1 MSYLTEAFKAL
12 DALNE
17 ETFDVSADG
26 IKKLADFENL
36 DDNVDETTIFDMDA
50 ETEDD
55 IEDSYIGKVIID
67 CNVCHS
73 KIYKDKDE
81 VVIDDETNNANIDM
95 ECPYCYSTDGFKV
108 IGEVAPMNTE
118 TEEKVEDDIK
128 ESLNE
133 ATTLQ
138 FTDDYEYDTL
148 SAIEDDNI
156 TLFNKLKNYPELIKG
171 DEVIIPKGT
180 KIVYDS
186 TDEYYKYYKLPEYG
200 NLRIRILA
208 DEYTDF
214 SHHIGTSDE
223 TFAKYVDKLN
233 SGVRRFSVKWADVK
247 DFEKYLKD
255 HKISYATGYGG
266 KASVPF
272 IIKSK
277 IKNESLNEA
286 TTDRVQNLLN
296 IIDKSFEVSEDDFIN
311 EAVLDEDNKIRL
323 SSIPGVTRDRE
334 GDFTDDGNRFQAYL
348 YKGLIPI
355 TYLRSGSDVYISIA
369 FHHLENINYEEYKEF
384 PSYKH
389 VDDFNGVSVAN
400 FDPQVFKKNLDAA
413 YDDVTTFLG
422 NVQEVDPQQL
432 EDRIEVI
439 NKACKEYEEKVKQY
453 IKDNALNIMKIPDY
467 QFRQLKRYV
476 ISASN
481 RTADAIRD
489 ASAASKRNFMSTDIE
504 KLKERIS
511 SSWNFKYIEDI
522 LNSVKESFNEA
533 TVTDYKGSLSNILVK
548 NKDKISKMAT
558 KGEIIKFLD
567 SIIDEVRDK
576 NYLETVKSNIQNKN
590 DFGALHYIYSIIL
603 AGERKR
609 VKESVTEG
617 FKEEDESVNKDLL
630 WAFRKLLREHPQ
642 TDIVFTSS
650 YTKDG
655 EIILEPTSYED
666 FDNLHLLKIDN
677 ALNSKDYQISTN
689 KHLYILDKDAFIKNG
704 KIHIPYEVEDPEEDP
719 DDIDYVYKWDDDKN
733 DKDNK
738 LEVPGTTYSEN
749 DIRQKVYEIVTEDLD
764 LDYDTIESTKQGNT
778 VIVTVYGNEEEFEDE
793 EVDSLVDELSEY
805 LGNKAKVRAHIN
817 SNYDMVIKVILP
829 NGMLVENK
837 RVKESVTEGESA
849 NSDVTELGD
858 GTYEYRSVWLPGV
871 GDKKEV
877 SIIYFNELKD
887 DDTAKP
893 VYDIEVTVDG
903 HFLDETKLAKAI
915 GCISNPYL
923 TSFDYDSAIYWCEK
937 ISDYFKG
944 LDSDNLTNELIDV
957 GLNKNAAIKMF
968 GEEAS
973 VKKIYNHSSQSL
985 KESVKDF
992 TITTDDSKTTM
1003 TSEDDGKVTVTTEP
1017 VEDEHFKDKEVIKP
1031 LDDETIQDIET
1042 NSIDDE
1048 SEEDDN
1054 DEEETEFAENEFNE
1068 SFSKL
1073 CENYLKKN
1081 YNNVKSFKATKST
1094 RSPKQIIVEGLIK
1107 FTSGKVKNT
1116 KFSFNENIS
1125 TKNHKGFQGKNLNI
1139 TKDKAPFLL
1148 KTNSKMVCE
1157 ALSYNYRTKND
1168 ENKKVRCKGIVKE
1181 G

>member
-55 IEDSYIGKVIID
+55 IKDSYIGKVIID

-118 TEEKVEDDIK
+118 TEEKVEDDIETHDDSDK
-128 ESLNE
+128 P
-133 ATTLQ
+133 TTE
-138 FTDDYEYDTL
+138 TE
-148 SAIEDDNI
+148 ENV
-156 TLFNKLKNYPELIKG
+156 EL
-171 DEVIIPKGT
+171 E
-180 KIVYDS
+180 
-186 TDEYYKYYKLPEYG
+186 
-200 NLRIRILA
+200 
-208 DEYTDF
+208 
-214 SHHIGTSDE
+214 
-223 TFAKYVDKLN
+223 
-233 SGVRRFSVKWADVK
+233 
-247 DFEKYLKD
+247 
-255 HKISYATGYGG
+255 
-266 KASVPF
+266 
-272 IIKSK
+272 
-277 IKNESLNEA
+277 ESLNEA

-355 TYLRSGSDVYISIA
+355 TYLRSGSDVYITIA

-432 EDRIEVI
+432 EDRIKVI

-467 QFRQLKRYV
+467 RFRELKRYV

-481 RTADAIRD
+481 KTADAIRD
-489 ASAASKRNFMSTDIE
+489 ASAASKRAFMSTDIE

-567 SIIDEVRDK
+567 SITDEVRDK
-576 NYLETVKSNIQNKN
+576 NYLETVKSNMQKKN
-590 DFGALHYIYSIIL
+590 DFGALQYIYGIIL
-603 AGERKR
+603 SGEGKG
-609 VKESVTEG
+609 VKESI
-617 FKEEDESVNKDLL
+617 KENIGTDIDEYQQWVDYDMKRYGKISNQTNKEIKEAGLQVVKDKYGDYQVIAGKYDESLKESNDNSEIDKLNDYIETAFEDIGLPFNKIKHTTDNSFIVEPKENREFTFTDL
-630 WAFRKLLREHPQ
+630 
-642 TDIVFTSS
+642 
-650 YTKDG
+650 G
-655 EIILEPTSYED
+655 EI
-666 FDNLHLLKIDN
+666 
-677 ALNSKDYQISTN
+677 
-689 KHLYILDKDAFIKNG
+689 
-704 KIHIPYEVEDPEEDP
+704 
-719 DDIDYVYKWDDDKN
+719 
-733 DKDNK
+733 
-738 LEVPGTTYSEN
+738 
-749 DIRQKVYEIVTEDLD
+749 
-764 LDYDTIESTKQGNT
+764 
-778 VIVTVYGNEEEFEDE
+778 EEE
-793 EVDSLVDELSEY
+793 LHRL
-805 LGNKAKVRAHIN
+805 L
-817 SNYDMVIKVILP
+817 SNYD
-829 NGMLVENK
+829 VETSLTDTSNIIITFTVDEEDIEIPRSRGLGYMDK
-837 RVKESVTEGESA
+837 YVEITNEKP
-849 NSDVTELGD
+849 SDMP
-858 GTYEYRSVWLPGV
+858 YKV
-871 GDKKEV
+871 GDIVKGHKILAYLKPKKG
-877 SIIYFNELKD
+877 YKLKARNNYPLFLTR
-887 DDTAKP
+887 DTFDNDY
-893 VYDIEVTVDG
+893 VEILIHYN
-903 HFLDETKLAKAI
+903 DEPEKDFFT
-915 GCISNPYL
+915 NV
-923 TSFDYDSAIYWCEK
+923 SFDDFEVI
-937 ISDYFKG
+937 
-944 LDSDNLTNELIDV
+944 
-957 GLNKNAAIKMF
+957 
-968 GEEAS
+968 EE
-973 VKKIYNHSSQSL
+973 SL
-985 KESVKDF
+985 KESVKDV

-1017 VEDEHFKDKEVIKP
+1017 VEDEHFEDKEVVKP

-1042 NSIDDE
+1042 NSIDDNE
-1048 SEEDDN
+1048 SEEDETVDEVKEDDN

-1073 CENYLKKN
+1073 CENYLKEN
-1081 YNNVKSFKATKST
+1081 YSNVESFKATKST

>member
-118 TEEKVEDDIK
+118 TEEKVEDDIDIETHEDSDK
-128 ESLNE
+128 P
-133 ATTLQ
+133 TTE
-138 FTDDYEYDTL
+138 TE
-148 SAIEDDNI
+148 ENV
-156 TLFNKLKNYPELIKG
+156 EL
-171 DEVIIPKGT
+171 E
-180 KIVYDS
+180 
-186 TDEYYKYYKLPEYG
+186 
-200 NLRIRILA
+200 
-208 DEYTDF
+208 
-214 SHHIGTSDE
+214 
-223 TFAKYVDKLN
+223 
-233 SGVRRFSVKWADVK
+233 
-247 DFEKYLKD
+247 
-255 HKISYATGYGG
+255 
-266 KASVPF
+266 
-272 IIKSK
+272 
-277 IKNESLNEA
+277 ESLNEA

-355 TYLRSGSDVYISIA
+355 TYLRSGSDVYITIA

-422 NVQEVDPQQL
+422 NVEEVDPQQL
-432 EDRIEVI
+432 EDRIKVI

-467 QFRQLKRYV
+467 QFRQLKSYV

-489 ASAASKRNFMSTDIE
+489 ASAASKRDFMSTDIE
-504 KLKERIS
+504 KLKQRIS

-548 NKDKISKMAT
+548 NKDKISKMTT

-567 SIIDEVRDK
+567 SITDEVRDK
-576 NYLETVKSNIQNKN
+576 NYLETVKSNMQKKN
-590 DFGALHYIYSIIL
+590 DFGALQYIYGIIL
-603 AGERKR
+603 SGEGKG
-609 VKESVTEG
+609 VKESL
-617 FKEEDESVNKDLL
+617 EEDIGKDIDEYQQWVDYDMKRYGKISNQTNKEIKEAGLQVVKDKYGDYQVIAGKYDESLK
-630 WAFRKLLREHPQ
+630 E
-642 TDIVFTSS
+642 T
-650 YTKDG
+650 
-655 EIILEPTSYED
+655 EE
-666 FDNLHLLKIDN
+666 DNLRDTLFTEYQ
-677 ALNSKDYQISTN
+677 SKYT
-689 KHLYILDKDAFIKNG
+689 
-704 KIHIPYEVEDPEEDP
+704 P
-719 DDIDYVYKWDDDKN
+719 D
-733 DKDNK
+733 
-738 LEVPGTTYSEN
+738 T
-749 DIRQKVYEIVTEDLD
+749 
-764 LDYDTIESTKQGNT
+764 YDTI
-778 VIVTVYGNEEEFEDE
+778 YNE
-793 EVDSLVDELSEY
+793 
-805 LGNKAKVRAHIN
+805 
-817 SNYDMVIKVILP
+817 IK
-829 NGMLVENK
+829 
-837 RVKESVTEGESA
+837 
-849 NSDVTELGD
+849 
-858 GTYEYRSVWLPGV
+858 
-871 GDKKEV
+871 DK
-877 SIIYFNELKD
+877 YN
-887 DDTAKP
+887 
-893 VYDIEVTVDG
+893 
-903 HFLDETKLAKAI
+903 DETLANEVVSSLENDYK
-915 GCISNPYL
+915 SW
-923 TSFDYDSAIYWCEK
+923 FDE
-937 ISDYFKG
+937 
-944 LDSDNLTNELIDV
+944 
-957 GLNKNAAIKMF
+957 
-968 GEEAS
+968 
-973 VKKIYNHSSQSL
+973 SL
-985 KESVKDF
+985 KESVDNDTKDLF
-992 TITTDDSKTTM
+992 GQTAHDKVFSTHIYNNYPFRGAIEIMDEVDENGKGRKLKFTSRDEMNSKADELLDNGYISYTYNRAENESLKECVKDVTITTDDSKTTM

-1017 VEDEHFKDKEVIKP
+1017 VKDEHFEDKEVVKP

-1042 NSIDDE
+1042 NSIDDNE
-1048 SEEDDN
+1048 SEEDETVDEVKEDDN

-1073 CENYLKKN
+1073 CENYLKEN
-1081 YNNVKSFKATKST
+1081 YSNVESFKATKST

-1125 TKNHKGFQGKNLNI
+1125 TNNHKGFQGKNLNI

>member
-50 ETEDD
+50 DTEDD

-108 IGEVAPMNTE
+108 IGEVAPMNNE
-118 TEEKVEDDIK
+118 TEEKVEDDIETQEDSDK
-128 ESLNE
+128 P
-133 ATTLQ
+133 TTE
-138 FTDDYEYDTL
+138 TE
-148 SAIEDDNI
+148 ENV
-156 TLFNKLKNYPELIKG
+156 EL
-171 DEVIIPKGT
+171 E
-180 KIVYDS
+180 
-186 TDEYYKYYKLPEYG
+186 
-200 NLRIRILA
+200 
-208 DEYTDF
+208 
-214 SHHIGTSDE
+214 
-223 TFAKYVDKLN
+223 
-233 SGVRRFSVKWADVK
+233 
-247 DFEKYLKD
+247 
-255 HKISYATGYGG
+255 
-266 KASVPF
+266 
-272 IIKSK
+272 
-277 IKNESLNEA
+277 ESLNEA

-311 EAVLDEDNKIRL
+311 EAVLDEDTKIRL
-323 SSIPGVTRDRE
+323 SAIPGVTRDRE

-355 TYLRSGSDVYISIA
+355 TYLRFDGDVYITIA
-369 FHHLENINYEEYKEF
+369 FHHLKDINYEEYKEF
-384 PSYKH
+384 PSYAH
-389 VDDFNGVSVAN
+389 ANDFNGVSVAN

-432 EDRIEVI
+432 EDRIKVI

-467 QFRQLKRYV
+467 QFRELKRYV

-481 RTADAIRD
+481 KTADAIRD
-489 ASAASKRNFMSTDIE
+489 TSAASKRDFMSTDIE

-567 SIIDEVRDK
+567 SITDEVRDK
-576 NYLETVKSNIQNKN
+576 NYLETVKSNMQKKN
-590 DFGALHYIYSIIL
+590 DFGALQYIYGIIL
-603 AGERKR
+603 SGEGKG
-609 VKESVTEG
+609 VKESI
-617 FKEEDESVNKDLL
+617 KENIG
-630 WAFRKLLREHPQ
+630 
-642 TDIVFTSS
+642 TDIDEYQQWVDYDMKRYGKISNKTNKEIKEAGLQVV
-650 YTKDG
+650 KDKYG
-655 EIILEPTSYED
+655 
-666 FDNLHLLKIDN
+666 
-677 ALNSKDYQISTN
+677 DYQVI
-689 KHLYILDKDAFIKNG
+689 AG
-704 KIHIPYEVEDPEEDP
+704 K
-719 DDIDYVYKWDDDKN
+719 
-733 DKDNK
+733 
-738 LEVPGTTYSEN
+738 
-749 DIRQKVYEIVTEDLD
+749 
-764 LDYDTIESTKQGNT
+764 YDE
-778 VIVTVYGNEEEFEDE
+778 
-793 EVDSLVDELSEY
+793 
-805 LGNKAKVRAHIN
+805 
-817 SNYDMVIKVILP
+817 
-829 NGMLVENK
+829 
-837 RVKESVTEGESA
+837 
-849 NSDVTELGD
+849 
-858 GTYEYRSVWLPGV
+858 
-871 GDKKEV
+871 
-877 SIIYFNELKD
+877 
-887 DDTAKP
+887 
-893 VYDIEVTVDG
+893 
-903 HFLDETKLAKAI
+903 
-915 GCISNPYL
+915 
-923 TSFDYDSAIYWCEK
+923 
-937 ISDYFKG
+937 
-944 LDSDNLTNELIDV
+944 
-957 GLNKNAAIKMF
+957 
-968 GEEAS
+968 
-973 VKKIYNHSSQSL
+973 SL
-985 KESVKDF
+985 KESVDNDTKESFGQVARDKVFSTRIYNHYPFRGAIELMDEVDKNGEGRKLKFTSRDEMNSKADELLDNGYISYTYNRAENESLKECVKDV

-1003 TSEDDGKVTVTTEP
+1003 TSEDNGKVTVTTEP
-1017 VEDEHFKDKEVIKP
+1017 VEDEHFEDKEVIKP

-1042 NSIDDE
+1042 NSIDGE
-1048 SEEDDN
+1048 SEEDDDN
-1054 DEEETEFAENEFNE
+1054 EEETEFTENEFNE

-1073 CENYLKKN
+1073 CENYLKEN
-1081 YNNVKSFKATKST
+1081 YSNVESFKATKST
-1094 RSPKQIIVEGLIK
+1094 HSPKQIIVEGLIK
-1107 FTSGKVKNT
+1107 FTSGKIKNT

-1139 TKDKAPFLL
+1139 TKDAAPFLL

>member
-81 VVIDDETNNANIDM
+81 VVIDDETNNANVDM

-118 TEEKVEDDIK
+118 TEEKVEDDIDIETHEDSYK
-128 ESLNE
+128 P
-133 ATTLQ
+133 TTE
-138 FTDDYEYDTL
+138 TE
-148 SAIEDDNI
+148 ENV
-156 TLFNKLKNYPELIKG
+156 EL
-171 DEVIIPKGT
+171 E
-180 KIVYDS
+180 
-186 TDEYYKYYKLPEYG
+186 
-200 NLRIRILA
+200 
-208 DEYTDF
+208 
-214 SHHIGTSDE
+214 
-223 TFAKYVDKLN
+223 
-233 SGVRRFSVKWADVK
+233 
-247 DFEKYLKD
+247 
-255 HKISYATGYGG
+255 
-266 KASVPF
+266 
-272 IIKSK
+272 
-277 IKNESLNEA
+277 ESLNEA

-311 EAVLDEDNKIRL
+311 EAVLDENNKIRL

-355 TYLRSGSDVYISIA
+355 TYLRSGSDVYITIA

-422 NVQEVDPQQL
+422 NVEEVDPQQL
-432 EDRIEVI
+432 EDRIKVI

-467 QFRQLKRYV
+467 QFRQLKSYV

-481 RTADAIRD
+481 KTADAIRD

-558 KGEIIKFLD
+558 KGEIVKFLD
-567 SIIDEVRDK
+567 SITDEVRDK
-576 NYLETVKSNIQNKN
+576 NYLETVKSNMQKKN
-590 DFGALHYIYSIIL
+590 DFGALQYIYGIIL
-603 AGERKR
+603 SGEG
-609 VKESVTEG
+609 VKESLEEG
-617 FKEEDESVNKDLL
+617 IGKDIDEYQQWVDYDMKRYGKISNQTNKEIKEAGLQVVKDKYGDYQVIAGKYDESLKESNDNSEIDKLNDYIETTFEDIGLPFNKIKHTTDNSFIVEPKENREFTFTDL
-630 WAFRKLLREHPQ
+630 
-642 TDIVFTSS
+642 
-650 YTKDG
+650 G
-655 EIILEPTSYED
+655 EI
-666 FDNLHLLKIDN
+666 
-677 ALNSKDYQISTN
+677 
-689 KHLYILDKDAFIKNG
+689 
-704 KIHIPYEVEDPEEDP
+704 
-719 DDIDYVYKWDDDKN
+719 
-733 DKDNK
+733 
-738 LEVPGTTYSEN
+738 
-749 DIRQKVYEIVTEDLD
+749 
-764 LDYDTIESTKQGNT
+764 
-778 VIVTVYGNEEEFEDE
+778 EEE
-793 EVDSLVDELSEY
+793 LHRL
-805 LGNKAKVRAHIN
+805 L
-817 SNYDMVIKVILP
+817 SNYD
-829 NGMLVENK
+829 VETSLTDTSNIIITFTLDEEDIEIP
-837 RVKESVTEGESA
+837 RHRG
-849 NSDVTELGD
+849 LGYLD
-858 GTYEYRSVWLPGV
+858 KYVEITNEKPSGIPYKV
-871 GDKKEV
+871 GDIVKGHKILAYLKPKKG
-877 SIIYFNELKD
+877 YKLKARNNYPLFLTR
-887 DDTAKP
+887 DTFDNDY
-893 VYDIEVTVDG
+893 VEILIHYN
-903 HFLDETKLAKAI
+903 DEPEKDFFT
-915 GCISNPYL
+915 NV
-923 TSFDYDSAIYWCEK
+923 SFDDFEVI
-937 ISDYFKG
+937 
-944 LDSDNLTNELIDV
+944 
-957 GLNKNAAIKMF
+957 
-968 GEEAS
+968 EE
-973 VKKIYNHSSQSL
+973 SL
-985 KESVKDF
+985 KESVKDV

-1017 VEDEHFKDKEVIKP
+1017 VEDEHFEDKEVVKP

-1042 NSIDDE
+1042 NSIDDNE
-1048 SEEDDN
+1048 SEEDETVDEVKEDDN

-1073 CENYLKKN
+1073 CENYLKEN
-1081 YNNVKSFKATKST
+1081 YSNVESFKATKST
-1094 RSPKQIIVEGLIK
+1094 HSPKQIIVEGLIK

-1125 TKNHKGFQGKNLNI
+1125 TNNHKGFQGKNLNI

-1168 ENKKVRCKGIVKE
+1168 ENKKVRCKGIVRE

>member
-118 TEEKVEDDIK
+118 TEEKVEDDIDIETHEDSDK
-128 ESLNE
+128 P
-133 ATTLQ
+133 TTE
-138 FTDDYEYDTL
+138 TE
-148 SAIEDDNI
+148 ENV
-156 TLFNKLKNYPELIKG
+156 EL
-171 DEVIIPKGT
+171 E
-180 KIVYDS
+180 
-186 TDEYYKYYKLPEYG
+186 
-200 NLRIRILA
+200 
-208 DEYTDF
+208 
-214 SHHIGTSDE
+214 
-223 TFAKYVDKLN
+223 
-233 SGVRRFSVKWADVK
+233 
-247 DFEKYLKD
+247 
-255 HKISYATGYGG
+255 
-266 KASVPF
+266 
-272 IIKSK
+272 
-277 IKNESLNEA
+277 ESLNEA

-311 EAVLDEDNKIRL
+311 EAVLDEDTKIRL

-355 TYLRSGSDVYISIA
+355 TYLRFDGDVYIQIA
-369 FHHLENINYEEYKEF
+369 FHHLKDINYEEYKEF
-384 PSYKH
+384 PSYEH
-389 VDDFNGVSVAN
+389 ANDFNGVSVAN

-432 EDRIEVI
+432 EDRIKVI

-467 QFRQLKRYV
+467 QFRQLKSYV

-489 ASAASKRNFMSTDIE
+489 ASAASKRDFMSTDIE
-504 KLKERIS
+504 KLKQRIS

-522 LNSVKESFNEA
+522 LNSVKESLKE
-533 TVTDYKGSLSNILVK
+533 DIG
-548 NKDKISKMAT
+548 KD
-558 KGEIIKFLD
+558 
-567 SIIDEVRDK
+567 IDE
-576 NYLETVKSNIQNKN
+576 
-590 DFGALHYIYSIIL
+590 
-603 AGERKR
+603 
-609 VKESVTEG
+609 
-617 FKEEDESVNKDLL
+617 
-630 WAFRKLLREHPQ
+630 
-642 TDIVFTSS
+642 
-650 YTKDG
+650 
-655 EIILEPTSYED
+655 
-666 FDNLHLLKIDN
+666 
-677 ALNSKDYQISTN
+677 YQQW
-689 KHLYILDKDAFIKNG
+689 
-704 KIHIPYEVEDPEEDP
+704 V
-719 DDIDYVYKWDDDKN
+719 
-733 DKDNK
+733 
-738 LEVPGTTYSEN
+738 
-749 DIRQKVYEIVTEDLD
+749 
-764 LDYDTIESTKQGNT
+764 DYDMKR
-778 VIVTVYGNEEEFEDE
+778 YG
-793 EVDSLVDELSEY
+793 
-805 LGNKAKVRAHIN
+805 
-817 SNYDMVIKVILP
+817 
-829 NGMLVENK
+829 
-837 RVKESVTEGESA
+837 
-849 NSDVTELGD
+849 
-858 GTYEYRSVWLPGV
+858 
-871 GDKKEV
+871 
-877 SIIYFNELKD
+877 
-887 DDTAKP
+887 
-893 VYDIEVTVDG
+893 
-903 HFLDETKLAKAI
+903 
-915 GCISNPYL
+915 
-923 TSFDYDSAIYWCEK
+923 K
-937 ISDYFKG
+937 ISDETNRDIREAG
-944 LDSDNLTNELIDV
+944 LQV
-957 GLNKNAAIKMF
+957 
-968 GEEAS
+968 
-973 VKKIYNHSSQSL
+973 VKDKYGDYEVIAGKYDESL
-985 KESVKDF
+985 KESVSLNKLKNIINVLNKNLGVRFKHSAGGVFFYDKTPFNTDIFNKLIENNYKSIGDALEEQGFKYDISEDAYISKDENLYVTVYGDLGGIIVQF
-992 TITTDDSKTTM
+992 EEMESESLKESVDNDTKESFGQVARDKVFSTRIYNHYPFRGAIELMDEIDKNGEVRKLKFTSRDEMNSKANELLDNGYISYTYNRAQDESFKYSLEEPLKECVKDVTITTDDSKTTM

-1017 VEDEHFKDKEVIKP
+1017 VEDEHFEDKEVIKP

-1073 CENYLKKN
+1073 CENYLKEN
-1081 YNNVKSFKATKST
+1081 YSNVESFKATKST

>member
-118 TEEKVEDDIK
+118 TEEKVEDDIDIETHEDSDK
-128 ESLNE
+128 P
-133 ATTLQ
+133 TTE
-138 FTDDYEYDTL
+138 TE
-148 SAIEDDNI
+148 ENV
-156 TLFNKLKNYPELIKG
+156 EL
-171 DEVIIPKGT
+171 E
-180 KIVYDS
+180 
-186 TDEYYKYYKLPEYG
+186 
-200 NLRIRILA
+200 
-208 DEYTDF
+208 
-214 SHHIGTSDE
+214 
-223 TFAKYVDKLN
+223 
-233 SGVRRFSVKWADVK
+233 
-247 DFEKYLKD
+247 
-255 HKISYATGYGG
+255 
-266 KASVPF
+266 
-272 IIKSK
+272 
-277 IKNESLNEA
+277 ESLNEA

-355 TYLRSGSDVYISIA
+355 TYLRSGSDVYITIA

-432 EDRIEVI
+432 EDRIKVI

-467 QFRQLKRYV
+467 QFRRLKSYV

-489 ASAASKRNFMSTDIE
+489 ASAASKRDFMSTDIE
-504 KLKERIS
+504 KLKQRIS

-558 KGEIIKFLD
+558 KGEIVKFLD
-567 SIIDEVRDK
+567 SITDEVRDK
-576 NYLETVKSNIQNKN
+576 NYLETVKSNMQKKN
-590 DFGALHYIYSIIL
+590 DFGALQYIYGIIL
-603 AGERKR
+603 SGEGKG
-609 VKESVTEG
+609 VKESI
-617 FKEEDESVNKDLL
+617 KENIG
-630 WAFRKLLREHPQ
+630 
-642 TDIVFTSS
+642 TDIDKYQQWVDYDMKRYGKISGQTNKEIKGAGLQVV
-650 YTKDG
+650 KDKYG
-655 EIILEPTSYED
+655 
-666 FDNLHLLKIDN
+666 
-677 ALNSKDYQISTN
+677 DYQVI
-689 KHLYILDKDAFIKNG
+689 AG
-704 KIHIPYEVEDPEEDP
+704 K
-719 DDIDYVYKWDDDKN
+719 
-733 DKDNK
+733 
-738 LEVPGTTYSEN
+738 
-749 DIRQKVYEIVTEDLD
+749 
-764 LDYDTIESTKQGNT
+764 YDE
-778 VIVTVYGNEEEFEDE
+778 
-793 EVDSLVDELSEY
+793 
-805 LGNKAKVRAHIN
+805 
-817 SNYDMVIKVILP
+817 
-829 NGMLVENK
+829 
-837 RVKESVTEGESA
+837 
-849 NSDVTELGD
+849 
-858 GTYEYRSVWLPGV
+858 
-871 GDKKEV
+871 
-877 SIIYFNELKD
+877 
-887 DDTAKP
+887 
-893 VYDIEVTVDG
+893 
-903 HFLDETKLAKAI
+903 
-915 GCISNPYL
+915 
-923 TSFDYDSAIYWCEK
+923 
-937 ISDYFKG
+937 
-944 LDSDNLTNELIDV
+944 
-957 GLNKNAAIKMF
+957 
-968 GEEAS
+968 
-973 VKKIYNHSSQSL
+973 SL
-985 KESVKDF
+985 KECVKDL
-992 TITTDDSKTTM
+992 TITTDESKTTM
-1003 TSEDDGKVTVTTEP
+1003 TSEDNGKVTVTTEP
-1017 VEDEHFKDKEVIKP
+1017 VEDEHFEDKEVIKP

-1042 NSIDDE
+1042 NSIEDE
-1048 SEEDDN
+1048 SEEEDDDN
-1054 DEEETEFAENEFNE
+1054 EEETEFAENEFNE

-1073 CENYLKKN
+1073 CENYLKEN
-1081 YNNVKSFKATKST
+1081 YSNVESFKATKST
-1094 RSPKQIIVEGLIK
+1094 HSPKQIIVEGLIK
-1107 FTSGKVKNT
+1107 FTSGKIKNT

-1139 TKDKAPFLL
+1139 TKDAAPFLL
-1148 KTNSKMVCE
+1148 KTNSEMVCE

-1181 G
+1181 GVNL

>member
-108 IGEVAPMNTE
+108 IGEVAPMTTE
-118 TEEKVEDDIK
+118 TEEKVEDDIETHEDSDK
-128 ESLNE
+128 QTTETEENVELEESL
-133 ATTLQ
+133 T
-138 FTDDYEYDTL
+138 
-148 SAIEDDNI
+148 
-156 TLFNKLKNYPELIKG
+156 
-171 DEVIIPKGT
+171 
-180 KIVYDS
+180 
-186 TDEYYKYYKLPEYG
+186 
-200 NLRIRILA
+200 
-208 DEYTDF
+208 
-214 SHHIGTSDE
+214 
-223 TFAKYVDKLN
+223 
-233 SGVRRFSVKWADVK
+233 
-247 DFEKYLKD
+247 
-255 HKISYATGYGG
+255 
-266 KASVPF
+266 
-272 IIKSK
+272 
-277 IKNESLNEA
+277 EA

-296 IIDKSFEVSEDDFIN
+296 LIDKSFEVSEDDFIN

-422 NVQEVDPQQL
+422 NVEEVDPQQL
-432 EDRIEVI
+432 EDRIKVI

-467 QFRQLKRYV
+467 QFGQLKSFV

-481 RTADAIRD
+481 KTADAIKD
-489 ASAASKRNFMSTDIE
+489 ASAASQRDFMSTDIE

-511 SSWNFKYIEDI
+511 SSWNFKYIERI

-558 KGEIIKFLD
+558 KGEIVKFLD
-567 SIIDEVRDK
+567 SITDEVRDK
-576 NYLETVKSNIQNKN
+576 NYLETVKSNMQKKN
-590 DFGALHYIYSIIL
+590 DFGALQYIYGIIL
-603 AGERKR
+603 SGEGKG
-609 VKESVTEG
+609 VKESI
-617 FKEEDESVNKDLL
+617 KEDIGKDIDEYQQWVDYDMKRYGKISNQTNKEIKEAGL
-630 WAFRKLLREHPQ
+630 Q
-642 TDIVFTSS
+642 VV
-650 YTKDG
+650 KDKYG
-655 EIILEPTSYED
+655 
-666 FDNLHLLKIDN
+666 
-677 ALNSKDYQISTN
+677 DYQVI
-689 KHLYILDKDAFIKNG
+689 AG
-704 KIHIPYEVEDPEEDP
+704 K
-719 DDIDYVYKWDDDKN
+719 
-733 DKDNK
+733 
-738 LEVPGTTYSEN
+738 
-749 DIRQKVYEIVTEDLD
+749 
-764 LDYDTIESTKQGNT
+764 YDE
-778 VIVTVYGNEEEFEDE
+778 
-793 EVDSLVDELSEY
+793 
-805 LGNKAKVRAHIN
+805 
-817 SNYDMVIKVILP
+817 
-829 NGMLVENK
+829 
-837 RVKESVTEGESA
+837 
-849 NSDVTELGD
+849 
-858 GTYEYRSVWLPGV
+858 
-871 GDKKEV
+871 
-877 SIIYFNELKD
+877 
-887 DDTAKP
+887 
-893 VYDIEVTVDG
+893 
-903 HFLDETKLAKAI
+903 
-915 GCISNPYL
+915 
-923 TSFDYDSAIYWCEK
+923 
-937 ISDYFKG
+937 
-944 LDSDNLTNELIDV
+944 
-957 GLNKNAAIKMF
+957 
-968 GEEAS
+968 
-973 VKKIYNHSSQSL
+973 SL
-985 KESVKDF
+985 KESVDNDTKELFGQTTRDKVFSTHIYNHHPFSGAIEIMDEVDENGEGRKLKFTSRDEMNSKADELLDNGYISYTYNRAENESLKECVKDV

-1003 TSEDDGKVTVTTEP
+1003 TSEDNGKVTVTTEP
-1017 VEDEHFKDKEVIKP
+1017 VEDEHFEDKEVIKP

-1048 SEEDDN
+1048 SEEDDDN
-1054 DEEETEFAENEFNE
+1054 EEETEFVENEFNE

-1073 CENYLKKN
+1073 CENYLKEN
-1081 YNNVKSFKATKST
+1081 YSNVESFKATKST
-1094 RSPKQIIVEGLIK
+1094 HSPKQIIVEGLIK
-1107 FTSGKVKNT
+1107 FTSGKIKNT

-1139 TKDKAPFLL
+1139 TKDAAPFLL

>member
-26 IKKLADFENL
+26 IKKLADFENI

-180 KIVYDS
+180 KLMYDR

-233 SGVRRFSVKWADVK
+233 SGVRRFSVKWTDVK

-255 HKISYATGYGG
+255 HNISYDTGYGG

-277 IKNESLNEA
+277 VKNESLNEA

-384 PSYKH
+384 PSYEH
-389 VDDFNGVSVAN
+389 VNDFNGVSVAN

-422 NVQEVDPQQL
+422 NVEEVDPQQL
-432 EDRIEVI
+432 EDRIKVI

-467 QFRQLKRYV
+467 QFRQLKSYV

-489 ASAASKRNFMSTDIE
+489 ASAASKRDFMSTDIE
-504 KLKERIS
+504 KLKQRIS

-558 KGEIIKFLD
+558 KGEIVKFLD
-567 SIIDEVRDK
+567 SITDEVRDK
-576 NYLETVKSNIQNKN
+576 NYLETIKSNMQKKN
-590 DFGALHYIYSIIL
+590 DFGALQYIYGIIL
-603 AGERKR
+603 SGEGKG
-609 VKESVTEG
+609 VKESIKEDIGKDIDEYQQWVDYDMKRYGKISNQTNKEIKEAGLQVVKDKYGDYQVIAGKYDESLKETE
-617 FKEEDESVNKDLL
+617 EEDN
-630 WAFRKLLREHPQ
+630 LRD
-642 TDIVFTSS
+642 TLFTEYQSK
-650 YTKDG
+650 YT
-655 EIILEPTSYED
+655 
-666 FDNLHLLKIDN
+666 
-677 ALNSKDYQISTN
+677 
-689 KHLYILDKDAFIKNG
+689 
-704 KIHIPYEVEDPEEDP
+704 P
-719 DDIDYVYKWDDDKN
+719 D
-733 DKDNK
+733 
-738 LEVPGTTYSEN
+738 T
-749 DIRQKVYEIVTEDLD
+749 
-764 LDYDTIESTKQGNT
+764 YDTI
-778 VIVTVYGNEEEFEDE
+778 YNE
-793 EVDSLVDELSEY
+793 
-805 LGNKAKVRAHIN
+805 
-817 SNYDMVIKVILP
+817 IK
-829 NGMLVENK
+829 
-837 RVKESVTEGESA
+837 
-849 NSDVTELGD
+849 
-858 GTYEYRSVWLPGV
+858 
-871 GDKKEV
+871 DK
-877 SIIYFNELKD
+877 YN
-887 DDTAKP
+887 
-893 VYDIEVTVDG
+893 
-903 HFLDETKLAKAI
+903 DETLANEVVSSLENDYK
-915 GCISNPYL
+915 SW
-923 TSFDYDSAIYWCEK
+923 FDE
-937 ISDYFKG
+937 
-944 LDSDNLTNELIDV
+944 
-957 GLNKNAAIKMF
+957 
-968 GEEAS
+968 
-973 VKKIYNHSSQSL
+973 SL
-985 KESVKDF
+985 KESVDNDTKDLF
-992 TITTDDSKTTM
+992 GQTAHDKVFSTHIYNHYPFRGVIEIMDEVDENGEGRKLKFTSRDEMNSKADELLDNGYISYTYNRAENESLKECVKDVTITTDDSKTTM
-1003 TSEDDGKVTVTTEP
+1003 TSEDNGKVTVTTEP
-1017 VEDEHFKDKEVIKP
+1017 VEDKHFEDKEVIKP

-1048 SEEDDN
+1048 SEEDNDN
-1054 DEEETEFAENEFNE
+1054 EEETEFAENEFNE

-1073 CENYLKKN
+1073 CENYLKEN
-1081 YNNVKSFKATKST
+1081 YSNVESFKATKST

-1139 TKDKAPFLL
+1139 TKDAAPFLL

>member
-108 IGEVAPMNTE
+108 IGEVAPMTTE
-118 TEEKVEDDIK
+118 TKEKVEDDIETQEDSDK
-128 ESLNE
+128 QTTETEENVELEESL
-133 ATTLQ
+133 T
-138 FTDDYEYDTL
+138 
-148 SAIEDDNI
+148 
-156 TLFNKLKNYPELIKG
+156 
-171 DEVIIPKGT
+171 
-180 KIVYDS
+180 
-186 TDEYYKYYKLPEYG
+186 
-200 NLRIRILA
+200 
-208 DEYTDF
+208 
-214 SHHIGTSDE
+214 
-223 TFAKYVDKLN
+223 
-233 SGVRRFSVKWADVK
+233 
-247 DFEKYLKD
+247 
-255 HKISYATGYGG
+255 
-266 KASVPF
+266 
-272 IIKSK
+272 
-277 IKNESLNEA
+277 EA

-422 NVQEVDPQQL
+422 NVEEVDPQQL
-432 EDRIEVI
+432 EDRIKVI

-467 QFRQLKRYV
+467 QFRQLKSYV

-489 ASAASKRNFMSTDIE
+489 ASAASKRDFMSTDIE
-504 KLKERIS
+504 KLKQKIS

-558 KGEIIKFLD
+558 KGEIVKFLD
-567 SIIDEVRDK
+567 SITDEVRDK
-576 NYLETVKSNIQNKN
+576 NYLETVKSNMQKKN
-590 DFGALHYIYSIIL
+590 DFGALQYIYGIIL
-603 AGERKR
+603 SGEGKG
-609 VKESVTEG
+609 VKESI
-617 FKEEDESVNKDLL
+617 KEDIGKDIDEYQQWVDYDMKRYGKISNQTNKEIKEAGL
-630 WAFRKLLREHPQ
+630 Q
-642 TDIVFTSS
+642 VV
-650 YTKDG
+650 KDKYG
-655 EIILEPTSYED
+655 
-666 FDNLHLLKIDN
+666 
-677 ALNSKDYQISTN
+677 DYQ
-689 KHLYILDKDAFIKNG
+689 
-704 KIHIPYEVEDPEEDP
+704 
-719 DDIDYVYKWDDDKN
+719 
-733 DKDNK
+733 
-738 LEVPGTTYSEN
+738 
-749 DIRQKVYEIVTEDLD
+749 
-764 LDYDTIESTKQGNT
+764 
-778 VIVTVYGNEEEFEDE
+778 VIA
-793 EVDSLVDELSEY
+793 SEY
-805 LGNKAKVRAHIN
+805 
-817 SNYDMVIKVILP
+817 
-829 NGMLVENK
+829 
-837 RVKESVTEGESA
+837 
-849 NSDVTELGD
+849 
-858 GTYEYRSVWLPGV
+858 YE
-871 GDKKEV
+871 
-877 SIIYFNELKD
+877 
-887 DDTAKP
+887 
-893 VYDIEVTVDG
+893 
-903 HFLDETKLAKAI
+903 
-915 GCISNPYL
+915 
-923 TSFDYDSAIYWCEK
+923 
-937 ISDYFKG
+937 
-944 LDSDNLTNELIDV
+944 
-957 GLNKNAAIKMF
+957 
-968 GEEAS
+968 
-973 VKKIYNHSSQSL
+973 SL
-985 KESVKDF
+985 KESVDNDTKELFGQTTRDKVFSTHIYNHHPFSGAIEIMDEVDENGEGRKLKFTSRDEMNSKADELLDNGYISYTYKRAKNESLNEDSDRDLSIISDIIDNYKDITGYDIKDIF
-992 TITTDDSKTTM
+992 EKEPDESVFNQDIIDKTSDSIVKYVKDKYGIDITKQEDILYKLDDKLLDMKSKLSNESLKECVKDVTITTDDSKTTM
-1003 TSEDDGKVTVTTEP
+1003 TSEDNGKVTVTTEP
-1017 VEDEHFKDKEVIKP
+1017 VEDEHFEDKEVIKP

-1048 SEEDDN
+1048 SEEDDDN
-1054 DEEETEFAENEFNE
+1054 EEETEFVENEFNE

-1073 CENYLKKN
+1073 CENYLKEN
-1081 YNNVKSFKATKST
+1081 YSNVESFKATKST
-1094 RSPKQIIVEGLIK
+1094 HSPKQIIVEGLIK
-1107 FTSGKVKNT
+1107 FTSGKIKNT

-1139 TKDKAPFLL
+1139 TKDAAPFLL

>member
-118 TEEKVEDDIK
+118 TDEKVEDDIDIETHEDSDK
-128 ESLNE
+128 Q
-133 ATTLQ
+133 TTE
-138 FTDDYEYDTL
+138 TE
-148 SAIEDDNI
+148 ENV
-156 TLFNKLKNYPELIKG
+156 EL
-171 DEVIIPKGT
+171 E
-180 KIVYDS
+180 
-186 TDEYYKYYKLPEYG
+186 
-200 NLRIRILA
+200 
-208 DEYTDF
+208 
-214 SHHIGTSDE
+214 
-223 TFAKYVDKLN
+223 
-233 SGVRRFSVKWADVK
+233 
-247 DFEKYLKD
+247 
-255 HKISYATGYGG
+255 
-266 KASVPF
+266 
-272 IIKSK
+272 
-277 IKNESLNEA
+277 ESLNEA

-413 YDDVTTFLG
+413 YNDVTTFLG

-432 EDRIEVI
+432 EDRIKVI

-467 QFRQLKRYV
+467 QFRELKRYV

-481 RTADAIRD
+481 KTADAIRD
-489 ASAASKRNFMSTDIE
+489 ASAASKRDFMSTDIE

-533 TVTDYKGSLSNILVK
+533 TVIDYKGSLSNILVK

-567 SIIDEVRDK
+567 SITDEVRDK
-576 NYLETVKSNIQNKN
+576 NYLETVKSNMQKKN
-590 DFGALHYIYSIIL
+590 DFGALQYIYGIIL
-603 AGERKR
+603 SGEGKG
-609 VKESVTEG
+609 VKESL
-617 FKEEDESVNKDLL
+617 EEDIGKDIDEYQQWVDYDMKRYGKISNQTNKEIKEAGLQVVKDKYGDYQVIAGKYDESLKESNDNSEIDKLKDYIETAFEDIGLPFNKIEHTTDNSFIVEHKENREFTFTDL
-630 WAFRKLLREHPQ
+630 
-642 TDIVFTSS
+642 
-650 YTKDG
+650 G
-655 EIILEPTSYED
+655 EI
-666 FDNLHLLKIDN
+666 
-677 ALNSKDYQISTN
+677 
-689 KHLYILDKDAFIKNG
+689 
-704 KIHIPYEVEDPEEDP
+704 
-719 DDIDYVYKWDDDKN
+719 
-733 DKDNK
+733 
-738 LEVPGTTYSEN
+738 
-749 DIRQKVYEIVTEDLD
+749 
-764 LDYDTIESTKQGNT
+764 
-778 VIVTVYGNEEEFEDE
+778 EEE
-793 EVDSLVDELSEY
+793 LKRL
-805 LGNKAKVRAHIN
+805 L
-817 SNYDMVIKVILP
+817 SNYD
-829 NGMLVENK
+829 VETSLTDTSNIIITFTLDEEDIETP
-837 RVKESVTEGESA
+837 RHRG
-849 NSDVTELGD
+849 LGYMD
-858 GTYEYRSVWLPGV
+858 KYVEITNEKPSGIPYKV
-871 GDKKEV
+871 GDIVKGHKILAYLKPKKG
-877 SIIYFNELKD
+877 YKLKARNNYPLFLTR
-887 DDTAKP
+887 DTFDNDY
-893 VYDIEVTVDG
+893 VEILIHYN
-903 HFLDETKLAKAI
+903 DEPEKDFFT
-915 GCISNPYL
+915 NV
-923 TSFDYDSAIYWCEK
+923 SFDDFEVI
-937 ISDYFKG
+937 
-944 LDSDNLTNELIDV
+944 
-957 GLNKNAAIKMF
+957 
-968 GEEAS
+968 EE
-973 VKKIYNHSSQSL
+973 SL
-985 KESVKDF
+985 KESVKDV

-1017 VEDEHFKDKEVIKP
+1017 VEDEHFEDKEVVKP

-1042 NSIDDE
+1042 NSIDDNE
-1048 SEEDDN
+1048 SEEDETVDEVKEDDN

-1073 CENYLKKN
+1073 CENYLKEN
-1081 YNNVKSFKATKST
+1081 YSNVESFKATKST

>member
-50 ETEDD
+50 DTEDD

-118 TEEKVEDDIK
+118 TEEKVEDDIETQEDSDK
-128 ESLNE
+128 P
-133 ATTLQ
+133 TTE
-138 FTDDYEYDTL
+138 TE
-148 SAIEDDNI
+148 ENV
-156 TLFNKLKNYPELIKG
+156 EL
-171 DEVIIPKGT
+171 E
-180 KIVYDS
+180 
-186 TDEYYKYYKLPEYG
+186 
-200 NLRIRILA
+200 
-208 DEYTDF
+208 
-214 SHHIGTSDE
+214 
-223 TFAKYVDKLN
+223 
-233 SGVRRFSVKWADVK
+233 
-247 DFEKYLKD
+247 
-255 HKISYATGYGG
+255 
-266 KASVPF
+266 
-272 IIKSK
+272 
-277 IKNESLNEA
+277 ESLNEA

-311 EAVLDEDNKIRL
+311 EAVLDEDTKIRL
-323 SSIPGVTRDRE
+323 SAIPGVTRDRE

-355 TYLRSGSDVYISIA
+355 TYLRFDGDVYITIA
-369 FHHLENINYEEYKEF
+369 FHHLKDINYEEYKEF
-384 PSYKH
+384 PSYEH
-389 VDDFNGVSVAN
+389 ANDFNGVSIAN

-422 NVQEVDPQQL
+422 NVEEVDPQQL
-432 EDRIEVI
+432 DDRIKVI

-467 QFRQLKRYV
+467 QFRELKRYV

-481 RTADAIRD
+481 KTADAIRD
-489 ASAASKRNFMSTDIE
+489 ASAASKRDFMSTDIE

-533 TVTDYKGSLSNILVK
+533 TVTDYKSSLSNILVK

-558 KGEIIKFLD
+558 KGEIVKFLD
-567 SIIDEVRDK
+567 SITDEVRDK
-576 NYLETVKSNIQNKN
+576 NYLETVKSNMQKKN
-590 DFGALHYIYSIIL
+590 DFGALQYIYGIIL
-603 AGERKR
+603 SGEGKG
-609 VKESVTEG
+609 VKESIKENIGTDIDEYQQWVDYDMKRYGKISNQTNKEIEEAGLQVVKDKYGDYQVIAGKYDESLKETE
-617 FKEEDESVNKDLL
+617 EEDN
-630 WAFRKLLREHPQ
+630 LRD
-642 TDIVFTSS
+642 TLFTEYQSK
-650 YTKDG
+650 YT
-655 EIILEPTSYED
+655 
-666 FDNLHLLKIDN
+666 
-677 ALNSKDYQISTN
+677 
-689 KHLYILDKDAFIKNG
+689 
-704 KIHIPYEVEDPEEDP
+704 P
-719 DDIDYVYKWDDDKN
+719 D
-733 DKDNK
+733 
-738 LEVPGTTYSEN
+738 T
-749 DIRQKVYEIVTEDLD
+749 
-764 LDYDTIESTKQGNT
+764 YDTI
-778 VIVTVYGNEEEFEDE
+778 YNE
-793 EVDSLVDELSEY
+793 
-805 LGNKAKVRAHIN
+805 
-817 SNYDMVIKVILP
+817 IK
-829 NGMLVENK
+829 
-837 RVKESVTEGESA
+837 
-849 NSDVTELGD
+849 
-858 GTYEYRSVWLPGV
+858 
-871 GDKKEV
+871 DK
-877 SIIYFNELKD
+877 YN
-887 DDTAKP
+887 
-893 VYDIEVTVDG
+893 
-903 HFLDETKLAKAI
+903 DETLANEVLSSLENDYK
-915 GCISNPYL
+915 SW
-923 TSFDYDSAIYWCEK
+923 FDE
-937 ISDYFKG
+937 
-944 LDSDNLTNELIDV
+944 
-957 GLNKNAAIKMF
+957 
-968 GEEAS
+968 
-973 VKKIYNHSSQSL
+973 SL
-985 KESVKDF
+985 KECVKDV

-1017 VEDEHFKDKEVIKP
+1017 VEDEHFEGKEVIKP

-1042 NSIDDE
+1042 NSIDDNE
-1048 SEEDDN
+1048 SEEYETVDEVKEEDD
-1054 DEEETEFAENEFNE
+1054 DSEEDTEFAENKFNE

-1073 CENYLKKN
+1073 CENYLKEN
-1081 YNNVKSFKATKST
+1081 YSNVESFKATKST

>member
-50 ETEDD
+50 DTEDD

-108 IGEVAPMNTE
+108 IGEVAPMTTE
-118 TEEKVEDDIK
+118 TEEQVEDDIETHEDSDK
-128 ESLNE
+128 QTTETEENVELEESL
-133 ATTLQ
+133 T
-138 FTDDYEYDTL
+138 
-148 SAIEDDNI
+148 
-156 TLFNKLKNYPELIKG
+156 
-171 DEVIIPKGT
+171 
-180 KIVYDS
+180 
-186 TDEYYKYYKLPEYG
+186 
-200 NLRIRILA
+200 
-208 DEYTDF
+208 
-214 SHHIGTSDE
+214 
-223 TFAKYVDKLN
+223 
-233 SGVRRFSVKWADVK
+233 
-247 DFEKYLKD
+247 
-255 HKISYATGYGG
+255 
-266 KASVPF
+266 
-272 IIKSK
+272 
-277 IKNESLNEA
+277 EA

-334 GDFTDDGNRFQAYL
+334 GDFTDDGNRFQGYL

-369 FHHLENINYEEYKEF
+369 FHHLRDINYEEYKEF

-389 VDDFNGVSVAN
+389 VNDFNGVSVAN

-422 NVQEVDPQQL
+422 NVEEVDPQQL
-432 EDRIEVI
+432 EDRIKVI

-467 QFRQLKRYV
+467 QFRELKRYV

-481 RTADAIRD
+481 KTADAIRD
-489 ASAASKRNFMSTDIE
+489 ASAASQRNFMSTDIE

-558 KGEIIKFLD
+558 KGEIVKFLD
-567 SIIDEVRDK
+567 SITDEVRDK
-576 NYLETVKSNIQNKN
+576 NYLETVKSNMQKKN
-590 DFGALHYIYSIIL
+590 DFGALQYIYGIIL
-603 AGERKR
+603 SGEGKG
-609 VKESVTEG
+609 VKESI
-617 FKEEDESVNKDLL
+617 KENIGTDIDEYQQWVDYDMKRYGKISNQTNKEIKEAGLQVVKDKYGDYQVIAGKYDES
-630 WAFRKLLREHPQ
+630 
-642 TDIVFTSS
+642 
-650 YTKDG
+650 
-655 EIILEPTSYED
+655 
-666 FDNLHLLKIDN
+666 LK
-677 ALNSKDYQISTN
+677 
-689 KHLYILDKDAFIKNG
+689 G
-704 KIHIPYEVEDPEEDP
+704 
-719 DDIDYVYKWDDDKN
+719 
-733 DKDNK
+733 
-738 LEVPGTTYSEN
+738 
-749 DIRQKVYEIVTEDLD
+749 
-764 LDYDTIESTKQGNT
+764 
-778 VIVTVYGNEEEFEDE
+778 
-793 EVDSLVDELSEY
+793 
-805 LGNKAKVRAHIN
+805 
-817 SNYDMVIKVILP
+817 
-829 NGMLVENK
+829 
-837 RVKESVTEGESA
+837 
-849 NSDVTELGD
+849 
-858 GTYEYRSVWLPGV
+858 
-871 GDKKEV
+871 
-877 SIIYFNELKD
+877 
-887 DDTAKP
+887 
-893 VYDIEVTVDG
+893 TVDN
-903 HFLDETKLAKAI
+903 DTK
-915 GCISNPYL
+915 
-923 TSFDYDSAIYWCEK
+923 
-937 ISDYFKG
+937 
-944 LDSDNLTNELIDV
+944 ELF
-957 GLNKNAAIKMF
+957 GQAAHDKVF
-968 GEEAS
+968 S
-973 VKKIYNHSSQSL
+973 THIYNHHPFSGAIEIMDEVDKNGEGRKLKFTSRDEMNSKADELLDNGYISYTYKKAQDESFYYPLEEPL
-985 KESVKDF
+985 KECVKDV

-1017 VEDEHFKDKEVIKP
+1017 VEDEHFEDKEVIKP

-1042 NSIDDE
+1042 NSIDDNE
-1048 SEEDDN
+1048 SEEDETV
-1054 DEEETEFAENEFNE
+1054 DEVKEEDDDSEEDTEFAENEFNE

-1073 CENYLKKN
+1073 CENYLKEN
-1081 YNNVKSFKATKST
+1081 YSNVESFKATKST

-1125 TKNHKGFQGKNLNI
+1125 TKTHKGFQGKNLNI

>member
-55 IEDSYIGKVIID
+55 IEDSYVGKVIID

-118 TEEKVEDDIK
+118 TEEKVEDDIETHEDSDK
-128 ESLNE
+128 QTTETEENVELEESL
-133 ATTLQ
+133 T
-138 FTDDYEYDTL
+138 
-148 SAIEDDNI
+148 
-156 TLFNKLKNYPELIKG
+156 
-171 DEVIIPKGT
+171 
-180 KIVYDS
+180 
-186 TDEYYKYYKLPEYG
+186 
-200 NLRIRILA
+200 
-208 DEYTDF
+208 
-214 SHHIGTSDE
+214 
-223 TFAKYVDKLN
+223 
-233 SGVRRFSVKWADVK
+233 
-247 DFEKYLKD
+247 
-255 HKISYATGYGG
+255 
-266 KASVPF
+266 
-272 IIKSK
+272 
-277 IKNESLNEA
+277 EA

-311 EAVLDEDNKIRL
+311 EAVLDEDTKIRL
-323 SSIPGVTRDRE
+323 STIPGVTRDRE

-355 TYLRSGSDVYISIA
+355 TYLRFDGDVYIKIA
-369 FHHLENINYEEYKEF
+369 FHHLKDINYEEYKEF

-389 VDDFNGVSVAN
+389 ANDFNGVSVAN

-422 NVQEVDPQQL
+422 NVEEVDPQQL
-432 EDRIEVI
+432 EDRIKVI

-467 QFRQLKRYV
+467 QFRELKRYV

-481 RTADAIRD
+481 KTADAIRD

-558 KGEIIKFLD
+558 KGEIVKFLD
-567 SIIDEVRDK
+567 SITDEVRDK
-576 NYLETVKSNIQNKN
+576 NYLETVKSNMQKKN
-590 DFGALHYIYSIIL
+590 DFGALQYIYGIIL
-603 AGERKR
+603 SGEGKG
-609 VKESVTEG
+609 VTESI
-617 FKEEDESVNKDLL
+617 KEDIGKDIDEYQQWVDYDMKRYGKISNQTNKEIKEAGLQVVKDKYGDYQVIAGKYDESLKETEDE
-630 WAFRKLLREHPQ
+630 
-642 TDIVFTSS
+642 
-650 YTKDG
+650 
-655 EIILEPTSYED
+655 
-666 FDNLHLLKIDN
+666 DNLRDTLFTEYQ
-677 ALNSKDYQISTN
+677 SKYT
-689 KHLYILDKDAFIKNG
+689 
-704 KIHIPYEVEDPEEDP
+704 P
-719 DDIDYVYKWDDDKN
+719 D
-733 DKDNK
+733 
-738 LEVPGTTYSEN
+738 T
-749 DIRQKVYEIVTEDLD
+749 
-764 LDYDTIESTKQGNT
+764 YDTI
-778 VIVTVYGNEEEFEDE
+778 YNE
-793 EVDSLVDELSEY
+793 
-805 LGNKAKVRAHIN
+805 
-817 SNYDMVIKVILP
+817 IK
-829 NGMLVENK
+829 
-837 RVKESVTEGESA
+837 
-849 NSDVTELGD
+849 
-858 GTYEYRSVWLPGV
+858 
-871 GDKKEV
+871 DK
-877 SIIYFNELKD
+877 YN
-887 DDTAKP
+887 
-893 VYDIEVTVDG
+893 
-903 HFLDETKLAKAI
+903 DETLANEVVSSLENDYK
-915 GCISNPYL
+915 SW
-923 TSFDYDSAIYWCEK
+923 FDE
-937 ISDYFKG
+937 
-944 LDSDNLTNELIDV
+944 
-957 GLNKNAAIKMF
+957 
-968 GEEAS
+968 
-973 VKKIYNHSSQSL
+973 SL
-985 KESVKDF
+985 KESVKDV

-1017 VEDEHFKDKEVIKP
+1017 IGDAHFEDKEVIKP

-1048 SEEDDN
+1048 SEEDDDN
-1054 DEEETEFAENEFNE
+1054 EEETEFAENEFNE

-1073 CENYLKKN
+1073 CENYLKEN
-1081 YNNVKSFKATKST
+1081 YSNVESFKATKST

-1139 TKDKAPFLL
+1139 TKDAAPFLL

>member
-118 TEEKVEDDIK
+118 TDEKVEDDIDIETHEDSDK
-128 ESLNE
+128 Q
-133 ATTLQ
+133 TTE
-138 FTDDYEYDTL
+138 TE
-148 SAIEDDNI
+148 ENV
-156 TLFNKLKNYPELIKG
+156 EL
-171 DEVIIPKGT
+171 E
-180 KIVYDS
+180 
-186 TDEYYKYYKLPEYG
+186 
-200 NLRIRILA
+200 
-208 DEYTDF
+208 
-214 SHHIGTSDE
+214 
-223 TFAKYVDKLN
+223 
-233 SGVRRFSVKWADVK
+233 
-247 DFEKYLKD
+247 
-255 HKISYATGYGG
+255 
-266 KASVPF
+266 
-272 IIKSK
+272 
-277 IKNESLNEA
+277 ESLNEA

-413 YDDVTTFLG
+413 YNDVTTFLG

-432 EDRIEVI
+432 EDRIKVI

-467 QFRQLKRYV
+467 QFRELKCYV

-481 RTADAIRD
+481 KTADAIRD
-489 ASAASKRNFMSTDIE
+489 ASAASKRDFMSTDIE

-567 SIIDEVRDK
+567 SITDEVRDK
-576 NYLETVKSNIQNKN
+576 NYLETVKSNMQKKN
-590 DFGALHYIYSIIL
+590 DFGALQYIYGIIL
-603 AGERKR
+603 SGEGKG
-609 VKESVTEG
+609 VKESL
-617 FKEEDESVNKDLL
+617 EEDIGKDIDEYQQWVDYDMKRYGKISNQTNKEIKEAGLQVVKDKYGDYQVIAGKYDESLKESNDNSEIDKLKDYIETAFEDIGLPFNKIEHTTDNSFIVEHKENREFTFTDL
-630 WAFRKLLREHPQ
+630 
-642 TDIVFTSS
+642 
-650 YTKDG
+650 G
-655 EIILEPTSYED
+655 EI
-666 FDNLHLLKIDN
+666 
-677 ALNSKDYQISTN
+677 
-689 KHLYILDKDAFIKNG
+689 
-704 KIHIPYEVEDPEEDP
+704 
-719 DDIDYVYKWDDDKN
+719 
-733 DKDNK
+733 
-738 LEVPGTTYSEN
+738 
-749 DIRQKVYEIVTEDLD
+749 
-764 LDYDTIESTKQGNT
+764 
-778 VIVTVYGNEEEFEDE
+778 EEE
-793 EVDSLVDELSEY
+793 LKRL
-805 LGNKAKVRAHIN
+805 L
-817 SNYDMVIKVILP
+817 SNYD
-829 NGMLVENK
+829 VETSLTDTSNIIITFTLDEEDIETP
-837 RVKESVTEGESA
+837 RHRG
-849 NSDVTELGD
+849 LGYMD
-858 GTYEYRSVWLPGV
+858 KYVEITNEKPSGIPYKV
-871 GDKKEV
+871 GDIVKGHKILAYLKPKKG
-877 SIIYFNELKD
+877 YKLKARNNYPLFLTR
-887 DDTAKP
+887 DTFDNDYAEILIH
-893 VYDIEVTVDG
+893 YN
-903 HFLDETKLAKAI
+903 DEPEKDFFT
-915 GCISNPYL
+915 NV
-923 TSFDYDSAIYWCEK
+923 SFDDFEVI
-937 ISDYFKG
+937 
-944 LDSDNLTNELIDV
+944 
-957 GLNKNAAIKMF
+957 
-968 GEEAS
+968 EE
-973 VKKIYNHSSQSL
+973 SL
-985 KESVKDF
+985 KESVKDV

-1017 VEDEHFKDKEVIKP
+1017 VEDEHFEDKEVVKP

-1042 NSIDDE
+1042 NSIDDNE
-1048 SEEDDN
+1048 SEEDETVDEVKEDDN

-1073 CENYLKKN
+1073 CENYLKEN
-1081 YNNVKSFKATKST
+1081 YSNVESFKATKST

>member
-26 IKKLADFENL
+26 IKKLADFENI

-118 TEEKVEDDIK
+118 TDEKVEDDIDIETHEDSDK
-128 ESLNE
+128 P
-133 ATTLQ
+133 TTE
-138 FTDDYEYDTL
+138 TE
-148 SAIEDDNI
+148 ENV
-156 TLFNKLKNYPELIKG
+156 EL
-171 DEVIIPKGT
+171 E
-180 KIVYDS
+180 
-186 TDEYYKYYKLPEYG
+186 
-200 NLRIRILA
+200 
-208 DEYTDF
+208 
-214 SHHIGTSDE
+214 
-223 TFAKYVDKLN
+223 
-233 SGVRRFSVKWADVK
+233 
-247 DFEKYLKD
+247 
-255 HKISYATGYGG
+255 
-266 KASVPF
+266 
-272 IIKSK
+272 
-277 IKNESLNEA
+277 ESLNEA

-355 TYLRSGSDVYISIA
+355 TYLRSGSDVYITIA

-432 EDRIEVI
+432 EDRIKVI

-467 QFRQLKRYV
+467 QFRQLKSYV

-489 ASAASKRNFMSTDIE
+489 ASAASKRDFMSTDIE
-504 KLKERIS
+504 KLKQRIS
-511 SSWNFKYIEDI
+511 SSWNFKYIENI
-522 LNSVKESFNEA
+522 LNNVKESFNEA

-548 NKDKISKMAT
+548 NKHKISKMTT
-558 KGEIIKFLD
+558 KGEIVKFLD
-567 SIIDEVRDK
+567 SITDEVRDK
-576 NYLETVKSNIQNKN
+576 NYLETVKSNMQKKN
-590 DFGALHYIYSIIL
+590 DFGALQYIYGIIL
-603 AGERKR
+603 SGEGKG
-609 VKESVTEG
+609 VKESIKEDIGKDIDEYQQWVDYDMKRYGKISNQTNKEIKEAGLQVVKDKYGDYQVIAGKYDESLKETE
-617 FKEEDESVNKDLL
+617 EEDS
-630 WAFRKLLREHPQ
+630 LRD
-642 TDIVFTSS
+642 TLFTEYQSK
-650 YTKDG
+650 YT
-655 EIILEPTSYED
+655 
-666 FDNLHLLKIDN
+666 
-677 ALNSKDYQISTN
+677 
-689 KHLYILDKDAFIKNG
+689 
-704 KIHIPYEVEDPEEDP
+704 P
-719 DDIDYVYKWDDDKN
+719 D
-733 DKDNK
+733 
-738 LEVPGTTYSEN
+738 T
-749 DIRQKVYEIVTEDLD
+749 
-764 LDYDTIESTKQGNT
+764 YDTI
-778 VIVTVYGNEEEFEDE
+778 YNE
-793 EVDSLVDELSEY
+793 
-805 LGNKAKVRAHIN
+805 
-817 SNYDMVIKVILP
+817 IK
-829 NGMLVENK
+829 
-837 RVKESVTEGESA
+837 
-849 NSDVTELGD
+849 
-858 GTYEYRSVWLPGV
+858 
-871 GDKKEV
+871 DK
-877 SIIYFNELKD
+877 YN
-887 DDTAKP
+887 
-893 VYDIEVTVDG
+893 
-903 HFLDETKLAKAI
+903 DETLANEVVSSLENDYK
-915 GCISNPYL
+915 SW
-923 TSFDYDSAIYWCEK
+923 FDE
-937 ISDYFKG
+937 
-944 LDSDNLTNELIDV
+944 
-957 GLNKNAAIKMF
+957 
-968 GEEAS
+968 
-973 VKKIYNHSSQSL
+973 SL
-985 KESVKDF
+985 KESVDNDTKESFGQVARDKVFSTRIYNHYPFRGAIEIMDEVDKNGEGRKLKFTSQDEMNSKADELLDNGYISYTYKRAQDESFNYSLEEPLKECVKDV

-1017 VEDEHFKDKEVIKP
+1017 VEDEHFEDKEVVKP

-1042 NSIDDE
+1042 NSIDDNE
-1048 SEEDDN
+1048 SEEDETVDEVKEDDN

-1073 CENYLKKN
+1073 CENYLKEN
-1081 YNNVKSFKATKST
+1081 YSNVESFKATKST

-1168 ENKKVRCKGIVKE
+1168 ENKKVRCKGIVRE

>member
-118 TEEKVEDDIK
+118 TEEKVEDDIDIETHEDSDK
-128 ESLNE
+128 P
-133 ATTLQ
+133 TTE
-138 FTDDYEYDTL
+138 TE
-148 SAIEDDNI
+148 ENV
-156 TLFNKLKNYPELIKG
+156 EL
-171 DEVIIPKGT
+171 E
-180 KIVYDS
+180 
-186 TDEYYKYYKLPEYG
+186 
-200 NLRIRILA
+200 
-208 DEYTDF
+208 
-214 SHHIGTSDE
+214 
-223 TFAKYVDKLN
+223 
-233 SGVRRFSVKWADVK
+233 
-247 DFEKYLKD
+247 
-255 HKISYATGYGG
+255 
-266 KASVPF
+266 
-272 IIKSK
+272 
-277 IKNESLNEA
+277 ESLNEA

-432 EDRIEVI
+432 EDRIKVI

-467 QFRQLKRYV
+467 QFRQLKSYV

-489 ASAASKRNFMSTDIE
+489 ASAASKRDFMSTDIE

-567 SIIDEVRDK
+567 SITDEVRDK
-576 NYLETVKSNIQNKN
+576 NYLETVKSNMQKKN
-590 DFGALHYIYSIIL
+590 DFGALQYIYGIIL
-603 AGERKR
+603 SGEGKG
-609 VKESVTEG
+609 VKESL
-617 FKEEDESVNKDLL
+617 EEDIGKDIDEYQQWVDYDMKRYGKISNQTNKEIKEAGLQVVKDKYGDYQVIAGKYDESLKESNDNSEIDKLKDYIETAFEDIGLPFNKIEHTTDNSFIVEHKENREFTFTDL
-630 WAFRKLLREHPQ
+630 
-642 TDIVFTSS
+642 
-650 YTKDG
+650 G
-655 EIILEPTSYED
+655 EI
-666 FDNLHLLKIDN
+666 
-677 ALNSKDYQISTN
+677 
-689 KHLYILDKDAFIKNG
+689 
-704 KIHIPYEVEDPEEDP
+704 
-719 DDIDYVYKWDDDKN
+719 
-733 DKDNK
+733 
-738 LEVPGTTYSEN
+738 
-749 DIRQKVYEIVTEDLD
+749 
-764 LDYDTIESTKQGNT
+764 
-778 VIVTVYGNEEEFEDE
+778 EEE
-793 EVDSLVDELSEY
+793 LKRL
-805 LGNKAKVRAHIN
+805 L
-817 SNYDMVIKVILP
+817 SNYD
-829 NGMLVENK
+829 VETSLTDTSNIIITFTLDEEDIETP
-837 RVKESVTEGESA
+837 RHRG
-849 NSDVTELGD
+849 LGYMD
-858 GTYEYRSVWLPGV
+858 KYVEITNEKPSGIPYKV
-871 GDKKEV
+871 GDIVKGHKILAYLKPKKG
-877 SIIYFNELKD
+877 YKLKARNNYPLFLTR
-887 DDTAKP
+887 DTFDNDYAEILIH
-893 VYDIEVTVDG
+893 YN
-903 HFLDETKLAKAI
+903 DEPEKDFFT
-915 GCISNPYL
+915 NV
-923 TSFDYDSAIYWCEK
+923 SFDDFEVI
-937 ISDYFKG
+937 
-944 LDSDNLTNELIDV
+944 
-957 GLNKNAAIKMF
+957 
-968 GEEAS
+968 EE
-973 VKKIYNHSSQSL
+973 SL
-985 KESVKDF
+985 KESVDDDTKESFGQVARDKVFSTRIYNHYPFRGAIVLMDKVDKNGEGRKLKFTSRDEMDSKADELLDNGYISYTYKRAQDESFHYSLEEPLKECVKDV

-1017 VEDEHFKDKEVIKP
+1017 VEDEHFEDKEVVKP

-1042 NSIDDE
+1042 NSIDDNE
-1048 SEEDDN
+1048 SEEDETVDEVKEDDN

-1073 CENYLKKN
+1073 CENYLKEN
-1081 YNNVKSFKATKST
+1081 YSNVESFKATKST